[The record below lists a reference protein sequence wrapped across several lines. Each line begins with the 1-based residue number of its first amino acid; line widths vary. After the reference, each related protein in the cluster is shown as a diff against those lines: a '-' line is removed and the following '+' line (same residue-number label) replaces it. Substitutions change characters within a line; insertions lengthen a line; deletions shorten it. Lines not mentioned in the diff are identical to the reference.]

1 MVFIRVNVD
10 HKKESTAVIEKRETN
25 NVSMI
30 KNILSE
36 REPHISK
43 LNIDVS

>member
-10 HKKESTAVIEKRETN
+10 HKESTAVIKKRETN
-25 NVSMI
+25 NVSMV
-30 KNILSE
+30 KDILSE

-43 LNIDVS
+43 LDIDVS